1 MITVK
6 QFCYEADFT
15 ENFTNHSGKFTCAA
29 SLFRSG
35 VDGQLIMQQTGHRS
49 DAVRA
54 YKKPS
59 WPQDV
64 ELSSILQPTAQK
76 KPLPV
81 RRDVACMGSKP
92 PEVVHS
98 SPSFHVLAPICPS
111 ELTEGMDSPT
121 SAGKVLFSFYLA
133 KDLCQHLLQLYVA
146 KQL

>member
-1 MITVK
+1 
-6 QFCYEADFT
+6 
-15 ENFTNHSGKFTCAA
+15 
-29 SLFRSG
+29 
-35 VDGQLIMQQTGHRS
+35 MQQTGHRS

-81 RRDVACMGSKP
+81 RKDVACMGSKP
-92 PEVVHS
+92 PEVAHS

-111 ELTEGMDSPT
+111 ELTEKSEGMDSPT

-133 KDLCQHLLQLYVA
+133 KDLVSTSSSTSIRS
-146 KQL
+146 